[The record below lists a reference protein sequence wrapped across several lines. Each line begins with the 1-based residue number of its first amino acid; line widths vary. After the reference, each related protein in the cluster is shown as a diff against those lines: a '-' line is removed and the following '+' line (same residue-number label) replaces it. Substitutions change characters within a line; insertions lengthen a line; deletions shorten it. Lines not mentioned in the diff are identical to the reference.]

1 MAELKIGRTVLG
13 SCATN
18 CYFLYESGKEDVLVI
33 DPADRGEFLYEKL
46 TEQGFKVAAI
56 LLTHGHFDHIL
67 GAEKLRALSGAK
79 IYALSE
85 EFALCKDSVNNLSG
99 WSGAP
104 YALTPDEAL
113 HNGQKLTIAGIP
125 FQVLATPGHTSGS
138 CCFYFEEAGFL
149 VCGDTIFEESVG
161 RTDFPTG
168 SSSTLIQSV
177 NEKIFTLP
185 DSVKLYPGHGGST
198 TIEHE
203 KKYNPFF

>member
-1 MAELKIGRTVLG
+1 M
-13 SCATN
+13 
-18 CYFLYESGKEDVLVI
+18 
-33 DPADRGEFLYEKL
+33 
-46 TEQGFKVAAI
+46 
-56 LLTHGHFDHIL
+56 THGHFDHIL
-67 GAEKLRALSGAK
+67 GAEKLRSLSGAK

-104 YALTPDEAL
+104 YTLSPDEAL
-113 HNGQKLTIAGIP
+113 IDGQKLTIAGIP
-125 FQVLATPGHTSGS
+125 FQVLATPGHTLGS

-177 NEKIFTLP
+177 KEKIFTLP

>member
-18 CYFLYESGKEDVLVI
+18 CYFLYENGKEDVLVI

-67 GAEKLRALSGAK
+67 GAEKLRSLSGAK

-104 YALTPDEAL
+104 YTLSPDEAL
-113 HNGQKLTIAGIP
+113 IDVQKLTIAGIP
-125 FQVLATPGHTSGS
+125 FQVLATPGHTVGS

-161 RTDFPTG
+161 RTDFPTV
-168 SSSTLIQSV
+168 SSSTFIQSV
-177 NEKIFTLP
+177 KEKIFTLP